1 MHHRHPHLNM
11 QKRMRTTSP
20 PLASS
25 CSLCRASRLPV
36 RQHACARMC
45 KRVSTVAA
53 KELVESFT
61 TSATCTR
68 SVQKASGHYLMAV
81 WRFRGTFLLPA
92 AIQPLPGFRLK
103 STLDDSKHSPP
114 NQARLRSKCQPG
126 SVLSTP
132 LLPPRNS
139 RTDFISLLHFSTML
153 DPRRFVCLV
162 CRISPL

>member
-1 MHHRHPHLNM
+1 
-11 QKRMRTTSP
+11 
-20 PLASS
+20 
-25 CSLCRASRLPV
+25 
-36 RQHACARMC
+36 MC

-81 WRFRGTFLLPA
+81 CRFRGTFLLPA

-114 NQARLRSKCQPG
+114 NQARLRSKFQPG
-126 SVLSTP
+126 SVLSTRYFHP
-132 LLPPRNS
+132 ATHGLTSSAFYIFPQCLTHGDSSVWYAEFLRSSQASPWYGLSPTANLRLS
-139 RTDFISLLHFSTML
+139 FCGELFLASCRMGFSAL
-153 DPRRFVCLV
+153 DLAE
-162 CRISPL
+162 